1 MLDNIHATDAQHIH
15 ILCSTHPP
23 PVVDARPDLPDEGR
37 RADEE
42 EDDGDEAGEVE
53 DGRHYCFVFFS

>member
-1 MLDNIHATDAQHIH
+1 MAAQHTSVH
-15 ILCSTHPP
+15 IMHACTHPP